1 MEKQEKRGKIYY
13 LLLALTVV
21 FLCAVGLLSLRDRAF
36 ASPDTY
42 TVKTERSASGDV
54 IPERTLLDINTA
66 TAEQLEDLMGIG
78 PVLAQAI
85 VDYRTEHGPF
95 SSVDELLEV
104 SGIGEGQL
112 AGIEDQVTVGS
123 EEGSK

>member
-36 ASPDTY
+36 TAPDTY
-42 TVKTERSASGDV
+42 TVKTERSASEDV

-104 SGIGEGQL
+104 SGIGAGKL
-112 AGIEDQVTVGS
+112 AGLEGQVTVGD
-123 EEGSK
+123 EEGSE